1 MTITSN
7 ILRRTVLGVPLVT
20 IVVAWALPLPS
31 CSSESKQPD
40 CVPADGAQT
49 KKGATYEMTPLVI
62 GNADKKNN
70 DWCRACVMGPNRF
83 ASCQRVYGD
92 TPTEPR
98 DAIRERARIKACVD
112 SGFKADA
119 CPTGA
124 TIGIA
129 CKGDPPPPNAGNPAK
144 ILQDMYKQMNPPP
157 VGTGSTGTA
166 PPKDDPS
173 KTVLE

>member
-1 MTITSN
+1 MMITSS
-7 ILRRTVLGVPLVT
+7 IIRRTVSGACLAAAVT
-20 IVVAWALPLPS
+20 AWALALPS

-40 CVPADGAQT
+40 CVPADGAQP
-49 KKGATYEMTPLVI
+49 KKGGTYEMTPLKVED
-62 GNADKKNN
+62 ADKKNN

-98 DAIRERARIKACVD
+98 EAIRERARIKACVD

-119 CPTGA
+119 CPAAA

-144 ILQDMYKQMNPPP
+144 ILQDMYQQMNPAQANPK
-157 VGTGSTGTA
+157 GAA
-166 PPKDDPS
+166 PPSPADPS
-173 KTVLE
+173 KPVLQ